1 MTDPVIT
8 FMNAL
13 GLILVRLPYP
23 FLQLL
28 GLVGVCAGAIIII
41 RIVRAL

>member
-1 MTDPVIT
+1 MTDPVLT
-8 FMNAL
+8 FLNAL
-13 GLILVRLPYP
+13 SLILVRLPYP

-28 GLVGVCAGAIIII
+28 GLVAVCCAAIIII